1 MNFVMVSN
9 TGTTPSTIR
18 VGRRYRA
25 NRLCTGYDA
34 LVIGSGIGGL
44 AAAACLSKMGKKV
57 CVLEQHYTAG
67 GFTHSYDRHGYEW
80 DVGVHY
86 IGDMGSTRTLGR
98 RLFDHITAGQL
109 HWAAMD
115 DEFDRVFIG
124 DQTFG
129 LISGKDAYREALVDA
144 FPEEEQAID
153 QYLAYMRAASRGVQS
168 YTLDKILPS
177 WAQRVKDVLFTRFM
191 PSQQP
196 PPFFNKTTREVL
208 ESLTDNQTLIA
219 LMTSQW
225 GDCGMP
231 PAESS
236 FIIHSMI
243 AQHYMNGAYYPV
255 GGASQM
261 ARTII
266 PVIQKSGGEV
276 FTYASVEKILVEN
289 EQVRGV
295 QMADGHTIKCP
306 IVISNAGVFN
316 TFDKLLDTRLPLQRQ
331 YSEKLQQVS
340 PSMASICLYIGI
352 QDTAENLQLPK
363 TNFWIYPNENYEQVI
378 SEFKTETR
386 YTGNAAFPMVY
397 ISFPSAKDPDF
408 LRRYPGRATVEI
420 VAPCLHSWFEQWQ
433 DQLWGK
439 RGNDYESLKEA
450 LSQRL
455 LAELYKKLPQLEG
468 RVDYYELST
477 TLSTDFFC
485 RYKQGEIYG
494 LDHSPQRFDQ
504 SWLKPKTE
512 INGLYLTGQDV
523 MTCGVVGAMVG
534 GLLTAVQLGGLKG
547 MRLAK
552 DMFSKA

>member
-1 MNFVMVSN
+1 
-9 TGTTPSTIR
+9 
-18 VGRRYRA
+18 
-25 NRLCTGYDA
+25 
-34 LVIGSGIGGL
+34 
-44 AAAACLSKMGKKV
+44 
-57 CVLEQHYTAG
+57 
-67 GFTHSYDRHGYEW
+67 
-80 DVGVHY
+80 
-86 IGDMGSTRTLGR
+86 
-98 RLFDHITAGQL
+98 
-109 HWAAMD
+109 
-115 DEFDRVFIG
+115 
-124 DQTFG
+124 
-129 LISGKDAYREALVDA
+129 
-144 FPEEEQAID
+144 
-153 QYLAYMRAASRGVQS
+153 
-168 YTLDKILPS
+168 
-177 WAQRVKDVLFTRFM
+177 
-191 PSQQP
+191 
-196 PPFFNKTTREVL
+196 
-208 ESLTDNQTLIA
+208 
-219 LMTSQW
+219 MTSQW
-225 GDCGMP
+225 GDCGMA

-340 PSMASICLYIGI
+340 PSMARICLYIGI

-433 DQLWGK
+433 DHGT
-439 RGNDYESLKEA
+439 R
-450 LSQRL
+450 
-455 LAELYKKLPQLEG
+455 
-468 RVDYYELST
+468 
-477 TLSTDFFC
+477 
-485 RYKQGEIYG
+485 
-494 LDHSPQRFDQ
+494 
-504 SWLKPKTE
+504 
-512 INGLYLTGQDV
+512 
-523 MTCGVVGAMVG
+523 
-534 GLLTAVQLGGLKG
+534 
-547 MRLAK
+547 
-552 DMFSKA
+552 